1 MTIYMELLQK
11 ILMVEDVEGFIHKMM
26 LKNII
31 M

>member
-11 ILMVEDVEGFIHKMM
+11 ILMVEDVEDFIHKMM

>member
-11 ILMVEDVEGFIHKMM
+11 ILMVEDVEDFIHKMI